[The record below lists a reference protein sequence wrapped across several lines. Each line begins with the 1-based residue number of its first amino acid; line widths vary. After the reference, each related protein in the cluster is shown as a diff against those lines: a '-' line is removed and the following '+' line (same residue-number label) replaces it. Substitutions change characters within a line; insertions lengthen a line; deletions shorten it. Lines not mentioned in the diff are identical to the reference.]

1 MLPWHLVIL
10 GSGSARPTAHRA
22 PSAQALC
29 IGRRVYLVDCG
40 EGTQMQLSKAAIPL
54 ERIAAVFV
62 THLHADHTLGLFG
75 LLASLS
81 MTGRTAPLAIYA
93 HAPLE
98 GMIAH
103 IIDLFIAHLNFE
115 ICFHPLPSEPGAE
128 IYTDSQISVTT
139 IPLHHRIP
147 TCGFKFA
154 EHPLPPNIRH
164 EVVERYQLSRHE
176 IALLKEGQAVAV
188 AREGGALLR
197 PSEVL
202 YYRRA
207 PRAFAYMSDTLFTA
221 SAASFVGE
229 VDLLYHE
236 ATYTHDLIALA
247 KQTGH
252 STARQAAEFAVLA
265 QVKRLI
271 IGHYSARYHDTEPL
285 LAEAQQIFPA
295 TVLAKELNVHII

>member
-29 IGRRVYLVDCG
+29 IGRRIYLVDCG
-40 EGTQMQLSKAAIPL
+40 EATQMQLSKAAIPL

-98 GMIAH
+98 AMIAH
-103 IIDLFIAHLNFE
+103 IIELFIAHLNFE
-115 ICFHPLPSEPGAE
+115 ICFHALPDEPGAE
-128 IYTDSQISVTT
+128 IYSDSQISVTT

-147 TCGFKFA
+147 TLGFKFA
-154 EHPLPPNIRH
+154 EHPLPPNIRP
-164 EVVERYQLSRHE
+164 EIVARYQLSRHE
-176 IALLKEGQAVAV
+176 IARLKAGEEVALTSE
-188 AREGGALLR
+188 ATILR

-202 YYRRA
+202 YQRRP
-207 PRAFAYMSDTLFTA
+207 PRAFAYMTDTLFTA
-221 SAASFVGE
+221 SAAPFVRG

-236 ATYTHDLIALA
+236 ATYTQDLLPLA

-252 STARQAAEFAVLA
+252 STAQQAAEFARLA
-265 QVKRLI
+265 EVKRLV
-271 IGHYSARYHDTEPL
+271 IGHYSARYHDLEPL
-285 LAEAQQIFPA
+285 LAEAQHIFPA
-295 TVLAKELNVHII
+295 TVLAKELDIHTI